1 MLSNIF
7 FKFWRILSLPFLA
20 ITFIINYVT
29 LPDTIAIHHT
39 ELGLPDGFVGKETFF
54 YSGFAIIII
63 FNLLINLLKS
73 QALKLDYLKLK
84 PTSEWAK
91 NTDQLKA
98 VVEGWMDAI
107 IAYINSFLA
116 IVLIALNRI
125 NRGDGQKLDL
135 NYDIIIMIAA
145 ALFVFILVFLPIRL
159 LYTSPKEE
167 S

>member
-39 ELGLPDGFVGKETFF
+39 ALGLPDGFVGKETFF

-98 VVEGWMDAI
+98 VVEGWMDTI

-135 NYDIIIMIAA
+135 NYNIIMWIAA
-145 ALFVFILVFLPIRL
+145 ALFLFIIVFLPIRL

-167 S
+167 V

>member
-135 NYDIIIMIAA
+135 NYNIIIMIAA